1 MANDLSQLQGSW
13 TLRSLELNGQEMPPM
28 GGVEIA
34 GDQFTA
40 VGMGHDY
47 GGKLEIDSTA
57 KPKRFDLVF
66 TEGPEAG
73 NRNLGIYELKGDTWK
88 ICLNMTGKTRPRSF
102 ATKPGSETAL
112 EVFSRGGAAP
122 EAVVEKPE
130 GEGELVGEW
139 VMVNAWQA
147 GHALDPSMVKTA
159 RRVTTAT
166 HTTTYFGKQVFL
178 NAEYTTDLS
187 QSPKAIDLSAKGKT
201 QFGIYEVSGDTF
213 RICFATPGK
222 PRPTDFT
229 TRPGDGR
236 TSALWKRAEAK

>member
-1 MANDLSQLQGSW
+1 MPNDLSALQGSW
-13 TLRSLELNGQEMPPM
+13 ALHSLELNGQQMPPM

-34 GDQFTA
+34 GDRFTA

-47 GGKLEIDSTA
+47 AGRLEIDCVA

-88 ICLNMTGKTRPRSF
+88 ICLDMSGKERPRSF
-102 ATKPGSETAL
+102 ATRPGSETAL
-112 EVFSRGGAAP
+112 EVFTRGAASS
-122 EAVVEKPE
+122 EAVVEEPS

-139 VMVNAWQA
+139 TMVDAWQA
-147 GHALDPSMVKTA
+147 GHALDASMVKTA

-178 NAEYTTDLS
+178 NAEYTTDPT

-201 QFGIYEVSGDTF
+201 QLGIYEVSGDTF
-213 RICFATPGK
+213 RICFASPGK
-222 PRPTDFT
+222 PRPTDYT

-236 TSALWKRAEAK
+236 TSAVWKRA